1 MKVGDL
7 IKDNAD
13 GDVGIIVREG
23 LGYLPADQMGGP
35 RMRSFIIK
43 WNSLEHLSE
52 LGEDSLHAGLI
63 EKIQEA

>member
-7 IKDNAD
+7 IRDKAD
-13 GDVGIIVREG
+13 GDVGIVIREG
-23 LGYLPADQMGGP
+23 LGYLSGVEGGP

-52 LGEDSLHAGLI
+52 LGIDSLHAGLI

>member
-1 MKVGDL
+1 VKVGDL

-23 LGYLPADQMGGP
+23 LGYLPPVEGGP

>member
-1 MKVGDL
+1 M
-7 IKDNAD
+7 
-13 GDVGIIVREG
+13 GIVLREG
-23 LGYLPADQMGGP
+23 LGYLSGVEGGP

-52 LGEDSLHAGLI
+52 LGEDSLHAGLV